1 MAIDLFIEGIPY
13 GQWKAR
19 GKKEAAA
26 VWSDVVK
33 LATSNLPKLVG
44 PCSVSVSFVLPL
56 DKFPTDHPY
65 GPDLDNLVKRL
76 FDALNETI
84 FTEMP
89 GKDGAV
95 IELSA
100 CKHAAKPDEP
110 PGIRLVIKEKPR
122 RLRK

>member
-1 MAIDLFIEGIPY
+1 MAIDLFIRGIPY

-19 GKKEAAA
+19 GNKEAAA

-33 LATSNLPKLVG
+33 LSTSNLSKLVG
-44 PCSVSVSFVLPL
+44 PCSVSVTFVLPH

-84 FTEMP
+84 FSEMP
-89 GKDGAV
+89 GKDGGV

-100 CKHAAKPDEP
+100 RKHAAKPDEL
-110 PGIRLVIKEKPR
+110 PGVRLVIKDKPQ
-122 RLRK
+122 